1 MSKPT
6 TAAEWAEAV
15 LKQSDAAGVRVT
27 LIESQHLR
35 ELLAERETLRTD
47 LLAAASQRD
56 QALSAE
62 HTAHQVLAH
71 FVDDEPCQFDH
82 DGACQAHG
90 VSGPPCRNAMARQLL
105 GMDGR
110 R

>member
-35 ELLAERETLRTD
+35 ELLADRDTFHRVLDGLVTAVREACGFDAGETSPED
-47 LLAAASQRD
+47 APWAAALDRLDEACTQI
-56 QALSAE
+56 
-62 HTAHQVLAH
+62 
-71 FVDDEPCQFDH
+71 VD
-82 DGACQAHG
+82 GLVAKGLWA
-90 VSGPPCRNAMARQLL
+90 
-105 GMDGR
+105 
-110 R
+110 